1 MPREWLAGKIAAA
14 ATSNS
19 NMSDL
24 EAAAKLTAVTA
35 QVAASL
41 EAFHVSREVAQE
53 WSGFLGACELPDGAA
68 AGDGRRVLQKAIES
82 LVAAAL
88 RVAAQHDGTSD
99 DKQAGT
105 SSMGQELVL
114 LESKADELRTR
125 LDALASGFIGR

>member
-1 MPREWLAGKIAAA
+1 MPREWLAGKLAAA
-14 ATSNS
+14 ATSNTT
-19 NMSDL
+19 MSDP

-41 EAFHVSREVAQE
+41 EAFQLSREVAQE
-53 WSGFLGACELPDGAA
+53 WSAFLGACELLDGAA

-99 DKQAGT
+99 NAQAAT
-105 SSMGQELVL
+105 SSMGQDLVL

-125 LDALASGFIGR
+125 LDALASSSVAD